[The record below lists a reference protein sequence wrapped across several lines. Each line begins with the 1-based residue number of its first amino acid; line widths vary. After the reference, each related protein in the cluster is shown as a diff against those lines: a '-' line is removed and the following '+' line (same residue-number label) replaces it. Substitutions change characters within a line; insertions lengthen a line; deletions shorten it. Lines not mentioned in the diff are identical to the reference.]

1 MPLLRRA
8 GRPGLLGM
16 AARTAVVAGTAT
28 AVSGAI
34 QQRQIN
40 KAEAAQQEAMMQRQ
54 AIEET
59 AINAVSGYAAPPAAP
74 AAPPAAAPQL
84 DLVSQLQQL
93 GELKQQGL
101 LNDAEF
107 EQAKKQLMGL

>member
-28 AVSGAI
+28 AVSGNVARR
-34 QQRQIN
+34 QQNR
-40 KAEAAQQEAMMQRQ
+40 AASAAAQQEAEIQRRV
-54 AIEET
+54 AEE
-59 AINAVSGYAAPPAAP
+59 AAFQPAYAAAP
-74 AAPPAAAPQL
+74 VAPVAPPAAPQL

-101 LNDAEF
+101 LSDAEF